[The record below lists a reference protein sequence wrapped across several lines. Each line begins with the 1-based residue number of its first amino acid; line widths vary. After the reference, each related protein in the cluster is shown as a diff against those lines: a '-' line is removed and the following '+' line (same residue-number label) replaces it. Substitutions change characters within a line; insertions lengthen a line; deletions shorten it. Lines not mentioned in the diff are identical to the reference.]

1 MGKSGKKWE
10 KDFTFTF
17 SKYKSSKSTNYLILN
32 ILIGDYPCTLDA
44 KGRFLMPAALK
55 KQFPEGGNMD
65 FVLNKG
71 LDNCL
76 VLYPQ
81 KIWEMEISKIQALN
95 MYETKN
101 RAFVRLFL
109 NGSTPTTLDGSDR
122 CLIPKYLSEKVGLQK
137 EIILSAQI
145 DRIEIWD
152 KETYEKWMENPGFD
166 MVSLAEEVMSV
177 ISKQ

>member
-1 MGKSGKKWE
+1 M
-10 KDFTFTF
+10 
-17 SKYKSSKSTNYLILN
+17 
-32 ILIGDYPCTLDA
+32 LIGDYPCTLDA
-44 KGRFLMPAALK
+44 KGRFLMPSALK
-55 KQFPEGGNMD
+55 KQFPDGEAMD

-76 VLYPQ
+76 VLYPK
-81 KIWEMEISKIQALN
+81 KIWEAELTKIQSLN

-109 NGSTPTTLDGSDR
+109 NGSAPTPLDSSDR

-152 KETYEKWMENPGFD
+152 KETYESWMDNSGYD
-166 MVSLAEEVMSV
+166 MAKLADEVMSV
-177 ISKQ
+177 INKQ

>member
-1 MGKSGKKWE
+1 M
-10 KDFTFTF
+10 
-17 SKYKSSKSTNYLILN
+17 
-32 ILIGDYPCTLDA
+32 LIGDYPCTLDA

-55 KQFPEGGNMD
+55 KQFPDGERLD

-76 VLYPQ
+76 VLYPK
-81 KIWEMEISKIQALN
+81 KIWEAELTKIQSLN
-95 MYETKN
+95 MYEAKN

-109 NGSTPTTLDGSDR
+109 NGSTPTILDNSDR
-122 CLIPKYLSEKVGLQK
+122 CLIPKYLSEKVALQK

-152 KETYEKWMENPGFD
+152 KETYESWMDNSGYD
-166 MVSLAEEVMSV
+166 IAKLAEEVMSV
-177 ISKQ
+177 ISK

>member
-1 MGKSGKKWE
+1 M
-10 KDFTFTF
+10 
-17 SKYKSSKSTNYLILN
+17 
-32 ILIGDYPCTLDA
+32 LIGDYPCTIDA
-44 KGRFLMPAALK
+44 KGRFLMPSALK
-55 KQFPEGGNMD
+55 KQFPEGETMD

-76 VLYPQ
+76 VLYPK
-81 KIWEMEISKIQALN
+81 KIWEAELTKIQSLN

-109 NGSTPTTLDGSDR
+109 NGSTPMSLDNSDR
-122 CLIPKYLSEKVGLQK
+122 GLIPKYLSEKVGLQK

-152 KETYEKWMENPGFD
+152 KETYESWMDNSGYD
-166 MVSLAEEVMSV
+166 MAKLAEEVMSV
-177 ISKQ
+177 INKQ